1 MKSRF
6 CAWILAALLPA
17 VTGCLWTPELSEIQR
32 EIERQLPGAR
42 FEKDVRINLG
52 PLSLGLAR
60 FATGFIPAD
69 MAPEAH
75 EAHDYL
81 QEVRR
86 VQVALYRTL
95 ELPPLHKV
103 RLPQH
108 LEDRIRD
115 EGWHLAVKKQ
125 QPTEL
130 VWVLTQEEKGLV
142 RDIYVILLNTDNLA
156 LVRVQ
161 GRMDQLLA
169 KAMENRAGEL
179 PQMLGLDLS
188 LQQ

>member
-1 MKSRF
+1 MKLR
-6 CAWILAALLPA
+6 AWILAAMLPA
-17 VTGCLWTPELSEIQR
+17 VAGWLWTPELSEIQR

-42 FEKDVRINLG
+42 FEKDVRISLG

-60 FATGFIPAD
+60 FATGFIPEGV
-69 MAPEAH
+69 APEAR

-95 ELPPLHKV
+95 ELPALQDV

-108 LEDRIRD
+108 LKDRIRD

-130 VWVLTQEEKGLV
+130 VWVLTQEEQGLV
-142 RDIYVILLNTDNLA
+142 RDIYVILLNSDNLV

-161 GRMDQLLA
+161 GLRPPLESRLINPELELA
-169 KAMENRAGEL
+169 RRL
-179 PQMLGLDLS
+179 
-188 LQQ
+188 